1 MSPAT
6 RDATML
12 SLPQTPAPN
21 ASHPLVLR
29 EPASLDSLS
38 QESARASRLAYWG
51 LALGLAGFIA
61 WAAMAPLD
69 EGVPSQG
76 LVAIDTK
83 RKAVQHLNGGIVK
96 RVHVREGDLVRE
108 GQLLMLLDS
117 AASRA
122 NYEAARQRYYSLRA
136 TQSRLI
142 AEQAGVST
150 VRFQP
155 ELEAAAA
162 KDSLIRQ
169 QMTTQQQLFTSTR
182 AALHAELQGLQEGI
196 LGQEML
202 AQSYGAMNGSRRN
215 QLALLNDELSSTRS
229 LVKDGYA
236 PRNRQLELERMVA
249 ESQTALSEV
258 QGSIARSRQASA
270 EMRQKV
276 IQRQQDYRRDV
287 EGRLTEVARDVE
299 SEESKFRAL
308 ADDLERVEI
317 KSPAT
322 GQVVGLA
329 VQSQGAV
336 VQGGQKLMDIVP
348 GDEPLLIET
357 RVAPHLVD
365 RVRAGL
371 PVDIRFSAFA
381 HTPQLVVD
389 GSVVSI
395 SADLLTDAQ
404 TNASYYL
411 ARVALTPEGKKKLG
425 GRALQPG
432 MPVEVVLKTG
442 ERSLMTYLMHP
453 LTKRLAAAMKEE

>member
-1 MSPAT
+1 
-6 RDATML
+6 ML
-12 SLPQTPAPN
+12 SLPQTTAPN
-21 ASHPLVLR
+21 TSDPLILR

-38 QESARASRLAYWG
+38 QESARASRLAFAG
-51 LALGLAGFIA
+51 LAIGLVGFIA
-61 WAAMAPLD
+61 WATVAPLD

-96 RVHVREGDLVRE
+96 EVHVREGDLVRE
-108 GQLLMLLDS
+108 GQLLMRLDS

-122 NYEAARQRYYSLRA
+122 NYEAVRQRYYGLRA

-142 AEQAGVST
+142 AEQAGAGT
-150 VRFQP
+150 VRFHP

-162 KDSLIRQ
+162 QDPLIRQ
-169 QMTTQQQLFTSTR
+169 QMATQQQLFTSTR

-196 LGQEML
+196 RGQEML
-202 AQSYGAMNGSRRN
+202 AQSYRAMEGSRRN
-215 QLALLNDELSSTRS
+215 QLALLNDELASTRA

-249 ESQTALSEV
+249 ESHTALSEL
-258 QGSIARSRQASA
+258 QGSIARSRQAVA

-287 EGRLTEVARDVE
+287 EGRLTEAARDVE
-299 SEESKFRAL
+299 GDEGKFRAL
-308 ADDLERVEI
+308 ADDLERVDI

-336 VQGGQKLMDIVP
+336 VQSGQKLMDIVP

-357 RVAPHLVD
+357 RVSPHLVD

-371 PVDIRFSAFA
+371 PVDVRFSAFA
-381 HTPQLVVD
+381 HSPQLVVD
-389 GSVVSI
+389 GSIVSI
-395 SADLLTDAQ
+395 SADLLTDPQ

-411 ARVALTPEGKKKLG
+411 ARVSLTPEGKKKLG
-425 GRALQPG
+425 ARALQPG

-442 ERSLMTYLMHP
+442 ERSLLAYLLHP